1 MAETFTRWD
10 AADYL
15 QTWEDARL
23 YLEAAADEDSGDGR
37 LIRAALSDIARAQ
50 RMGRLGND
58 VGMIDE
64 GLCEELARNGSPTF
78 DAVMRA
84 TRALGMQLRITA

>member
-23 YLEAAADEDSGDGR
+23 YLQAAADEDSGDGR
-37 LIRAALSDIARAQ
+37 LIRAALSDIAGAQ

-58 VGMIDE
+58 VGMIEE
-64 GLCEELARNGSPTF
+64 GLCDELARNGSPTF